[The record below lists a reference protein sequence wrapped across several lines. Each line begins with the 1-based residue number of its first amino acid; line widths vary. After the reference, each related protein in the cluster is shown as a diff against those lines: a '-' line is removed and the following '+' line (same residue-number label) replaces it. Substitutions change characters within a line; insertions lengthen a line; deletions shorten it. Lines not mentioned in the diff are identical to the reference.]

1 MTVKCFL
8 EILVNL
14 RFTAVVALGLPL
26 VSCAPLGKIGLPVS
40 MSAAAN
46 DQIMLVRKD
55 PPSFGYQRLETQSV
69 AYPDLAVFVKKQ
81 GVPNFLA
88 ETHNSERHYFI
99 LYYLSERKAFAC
111 RNRSGNRGAVE
122 FAGPYPITKR
132 EFRLLDGYRK
142 DPSRKQVKW

>member
-1 MTVKCFL
+1 MTRFFK
-8 EILVNL
+8 ILVKL
-14 RFTAVVALGLPL
+14 QFAAVLAMGLPL
-26 VSCAPLGKIGLPVS
+26 VSCTHVVDIWLPGS

-46 DQIMLVRKD
+46 DQIMLVRQA
-55 PPSFGYQRLETQSV
+55 PPSFGYRRLGTQSV

-88 ETHNSERHYFI
+88 ETHNNERHYFI

-111 RNRSGNRGAVE
+111 RRRSGNRGAVE
-122 FAGPYPITKR
+122 FAGPYPITGR
-132 EFRLLDGYRK
+132 EFRLLDGFRK